1 MGYINGIK
9 GKEVQVI
16 KKILFLTMALILG
29 VLAGCT
35 ENVPEIDGFEWKM
48 ESVQQG
54 SDGRYIF
61 CSPEMSD
68 IFENVEIADVECV
81 ASDGK
86 ITVINNADGK
96 VCEGNY
102 RIISSDAKSE
112 IYEIIF
118 GEKTGYA
125 VCATTEYDDGTRKPT
140 FVMNIGEMTV
150 NFSPGTDL

>member
-96 VCEGNY
+96 VC
-102 RIISSDAKSE
+102 DLPL
-112 IYEIIF
+112 
-118 GEKTGYA
+118 
-125 VCATTEYDDGTRKPT
+125 VCAGLTPNERQILREGCL
-140 FVMNIGEMTV
+140 MNYYAAG
-150 NFSPGTDL
+150 FGKD